1 MLLKHKTTD
10 IIVMREVNMEEKT
23 YNVAEHNL
31 EVPEQN
37 NLIQRFATIQNI
49 SYEEAVKL
57 IGGDNDDAILKNISN
72 FTIKEIQEKSN
83 TKLNRAQRR
92 ALKKKI
98 GSKRMA
104 QVVTQPQDI
113 PQVISEATT
122 KLNYIDLIQ
131 RLRKM
136 NEKQENEINENA
148 NENN

>member
-1 MLLKHKTTD
+1 MS
-10 IIVMREVNMEEKT
+10 
-23 YNVAEHNL
+23 
-31 EVPEQN
+31 EQN
-37 NLIQRFATIQNI
+37 SIIKRFAEIQNLN
-49 SYEEAVKL
+49 YEEAEKL
-57 IGGDNDDAILKNISN
+57 VGGPNDDAILKNISN

-136 NEKQENEINENA
+136 NEAQENEINEDA

>member
-1 MLLKHKTTD
+1 
-10 IIVMREVNMEEKT
+10 MEERT

>member
-1 MLLKHKTTD
+1 
-10 IIVMREVNMEEKT
+10 MEEKT
-23 YNVAEHNL
+23 YNVAGHNL

-57 IGGDNDDAILKNISN
+57 VGGDNDDAILKNISN

-104 QVVTQPQDI
+104 QVVNQPKDI
-113 PQVISEATT
+113 PQVISETTT

-131 RLRKM
+131 RLREM
-136 NEKQENEINENA
+136 NEKQEKEINENA
-148 NENN
+148 DEND

>member
-1 MLLKHKTTD
+1 
-10 IIVMREVNMEEKT
+10 MEEKT
-23 YNVAEHNL
+23 YNVAGHNL

-57 IGGDNDDAILKNISN
+57 VGGDNDDAILKNISN

-83 TKLNRAQRR
+83 TKMNRAQRR

-104 QVVTQPQDI
+104 QVVNQPKDI

-131 RLRKM
+131 RLREM
-136 NEKQENEINENA
+136 NEKQEKEINENA
-148 NENN
+148 DENN

>member
-1 MLLKHKTTD
+1 
-10 IIVMREVNMEEKT
+10 MEEKT

-98 GSKRMA
+98 GSKCMA

>member
-1 MLLKHKTTD
+1 
-10 IIVMREVNMEEKT
+10 MEEKT
-23 YNVAEHNL
+23 YNVDGHNL
-31 EVPEQN
+31 EVPKPN
-37 NLIQRFATIQNI
+37 NLIQRFAAIQNI
-49 SYEEAVKL
+49 SYEEAAKL

-136 NEKQENEINENA
+136 NEAQENEINEDA

>member
-1 MLLKHKTTD
+1 
-10 IIVMREVNMEEKT
+10 MEEKT

>member
-1 MLLKHKTTD
+1 
-10 IIVMREVNMEEKT
+10 MEEKT
-23 YNVAEHNL
+23 YNVAGHNL

-57 IGGDNDDAILKNISN
+57 VGDDNDDAILKNISN

-104 QVVTQPQDI
+104 QVVNQPKDI
-113 PQVISEATT
+113 PQVISETTT

-131 RLRKM
+131 RLREM
-136 NEKQENEINENA
+136 NEKQEKEINENA
-148 NENN
+148 DEND

>member
-1 MLLKHKTTD
+1 
-10 IIVMREVNMEEKT
+10 MEEKT

-148 NENN
+148 NEDN

>member
-1 MLLKHKTTD
+1 
-10 IIVMREVNMEEKT
+10 MEEKT

-49 SYEEAVKL
+49 SYEEAAKL

-113 PQVISEATT
+113 PEVISEATT

-136 NEKQENEINENA
+136 NEKQENEINEDA
-148 NENN
+148 NEDD

>member
-1 MLLKHKTTD
+1 
-10 IIVMREVNMEEKT
+10 MEEKT
-23 YNVAEHNL
+23 YNVDGHNL
-31 EVPEQN
+31 EVPKQN
-37 NLIQRFATIQNI
+37 NLIQRFAAIQNI
-49 SYEEAVKL
+49 SYEEAAKL

-136 NEKQENEINENA
+136 NEAQENEINEDA